1 MFKDQLS
8 YLSFVTP
15 WNAVKVIF
23 LLGIILF
30 IGKLFEYRN
39 LFSKFLYKKYSPIAL
54 NIKTRKD
61 IVYLLISEFITI
73 EFIILISG

>member
-23 LLGIILF
+23 LLGIAIF
-30 IGKLFEYRN
+30 IGKLLEYKR
-39 LFSKFLYKKYSPIAL
+39 
-54 NIKTRKD
+54 TKD
-61 IVYLLISEFITI
+61 
-73 EFIILISG
+73 